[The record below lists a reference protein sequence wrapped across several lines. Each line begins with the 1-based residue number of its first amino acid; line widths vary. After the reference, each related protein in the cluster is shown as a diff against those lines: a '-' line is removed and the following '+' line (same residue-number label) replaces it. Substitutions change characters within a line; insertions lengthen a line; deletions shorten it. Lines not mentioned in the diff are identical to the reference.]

1 MQTVGGDVHDAPI
14 HSYSRK
20 GGILE
25 LNCFLI
31 ICSRRF
37 RRLHRLLI
45 VANQSVNIEVDDS

>member
-1 MQTVGGDVHDAPI
+1 VQTVGGDVHDAPI